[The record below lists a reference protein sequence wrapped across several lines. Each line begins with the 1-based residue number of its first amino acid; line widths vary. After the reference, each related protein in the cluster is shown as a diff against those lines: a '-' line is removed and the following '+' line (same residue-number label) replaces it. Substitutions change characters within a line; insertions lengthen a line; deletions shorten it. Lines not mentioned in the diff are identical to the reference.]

1 MAEFKKAD
9 LKSKIETD
17 LADNDSGSITAKTL
31 RDNMLHI
38 VDSVTPIVASGV
50 DNYFSYALDIR
61 DSGVGAINAPLNRI
75 NAEWDN
81 SVVAKIEFVT
91 GTDTN
96 FKEDGGI
103 DFYTSSSGV
112 SYGSDGAS
120 KRLSIKPDGQLHIFA
135 SGVNP
140 PVYVDRRH
148 PESGV
153 AFFVKNSPNILGV
166 ASGVN
171 LNIGHLDER
180 TKLFKRE
187 LVINEDGDFGFNVDY
202 PEEPFHFRASG
213 NALRLDLQSK
223 PTNSA
228 DIIVNKYKGNHPIN
242 QDNLLSTFGMGVDT
256 SASGTGRFFIGHDTV
271 RKNRVDF
278 TEALFVLASGG
289 NASFGSLYPKEN
301 FVVGQDIGEQTTT
314 TGDVGMVVG
323 AQYGDAHLFVG
334 SGNVNSTISNYA
346 RLQWDSSTKQG
357 LLHTRSAGITNHS
370 QLVLDSTNGNV
381 GIGASGTA
389 PDTWRPMFNT
399 HVYASGDTTIG
410 LENPMGSET
419 AIYIGSNTSGSG
431 MATIG
436 NWSSIGYKSS
446 TDVLKINNSGSFIPN
461 HLTIDRLGHVGINT
475 DIPYNNY
482 AAGTNYL
489 HVNGENAS
497 LMVGD
502 NSSYSAIR
510 LFGSRS
516 TTDTAYIQ
524 AGTSAADTGA
534 KLAISR
540 FDSDTNNISEF
551 SIRSDK
557 TTMYG
562 NVALNDMYL
571 SNDGDDEGIRVTNDG
586 KVGIN
591 VASPTHELQLSSNSA
606 AKPVSSVWTVV
617 SDSRVKQDINTITG
631 ALDKIDGLRP
641 VKFRYTDDYADCHHS
656 GDIDSSTYY
665 YNFLAQEVEAELPE
679 AVITTDVDVCDM
691 MTEEIL
697 VENIKTLDSH
707 MINVYLVAAVK
718 ELKAELDAA
727 KARIT
732 ELES

>member
-1 MAEFKKAD
+1 
-9 LKSKIETD
+9 
-17 LADNDSGSITAKTL
+17 
-31 RDNMLHI
+31 
-38 VDSVTPIVASGV
+38 
-50 DNYFSYALDIR
+50 
-61 DSGVGAINAPLNRI
+61 
-75 NAEWDN
+75 
-81 SVVAKIEFVT
+81 
-91 GTDTN
+91 
-96 FKEDGGI
+96 
-103 DFYTSSSGV
+103 
-112 SYGSDGAS
+112 
-120 KRLSIKPDGQLHIFA
+120 
-135 SGVNP
+135 
-140 PVYVDRRH
+140 
-148 PESGV
+148 
-153 AFFVKNSPNILGV
+153 
-166 ASGVN
+166 
-171 LNIGHLDER
+171 
-180 TKLFKRE
+180 
-187 LVINEDGDFGFNVDY
+187 
-202 PEEPFHFRASG
+202 
-213 NALRLDLQSK
+213 
-223 PTNSA
+223 
-228 DIIVNKYKGNHPIN
+228 
-242 QDNLLSTFGMGVDT
+242 
-256 SASGTGRFFIGHDTV
+256 
-271 RKNRVDF
+271 
-278 TEALFVLASGG
+278 
-289 NASFGSLYPKEN
+289 
-301 FVVGQDIGEQTTT
+301 
-314 TGDVGMVVG
+314 
-323 AQYGDAHLFVG
+323 
-334 SGNVNSTISNYA
+334 
-346 RLQWDSSTKQG
+346 
-357 LLHTRSAGITNHS
+357 
-370 QLVLDSTNGNV
+370 
-381 GIGASGTA
+381 
-389 PDTWRPMFNT
+389 
-399 HVYASGDTTIG
+399 
-410 LENPMGSET
+410 
-419 AIYIGSNTSGSG
+419 

-446 TDVLKINNSGSFIPN
+446 TDVLKINNSGSFVPN

-475 DIPYNNY
+475 DSPYDNF

-562 NVALNDMYL
+562 NVALNDMWL

-606 AKPVSSVWTVV
+606 GKPVSSVWTVV
-617 SDSRVKQDINTITG
+617 SDSRIKQDVTTISG
-631 ALDKIDGLRP
+631 ALDKIVALRP

-656 GDIDSSTYY
+656 GNIDSSTYY